1 MNEAELRQALIVKEL
16 EKIKEEVE
24 KEREEMANEKDWG
37 RYYGLNLSLEIIDNH
52 IAELK
57 GE

>member
-16 EKIKEEVE
+16 EKIKDET
-24 KEREEMANEKDWG
+24 
-37 RYYGLNLSLEIIDNH
+37 LSECPNTNTRIICMSIIDKH

-57 GE
+57 GENK